1 MSATFEFTPENLEQ
15 FKEILRR
22 YPKKR
27 AAMLPT
33 LHLAHQ
39 QQGLITGEVELY
51 VARILEVPVVDVR
64 EILTFYTLF
73 FRRPMG
79 RHHIRLC
86 MSISCWIRGANQIK
100 DFLTRHLGVDS
111 GEILEDGSFSWEAVP
126 DCLGACEMAP
136 MIQLDKDYHGN
147 LTPERIVSILN
158 DVSNHADNTNAGT
171 DEGTKA
177 QEHEETN

>member
-1 MSATFEFTPENLEQ
+1 MSANFEFTPENLEQ
-15 FKEILRR
+15 FQEILSH
-22 YPKKR
+22 YPKTR

-39 QQGLITGEVELY
+39 QQGFITPEVEQY
-51 VARILEVPVVDVR
+51 VARILEVPLVDIR

-100 DFLTRHLGVDS
+100 DDLARTMGVPS
-111 GEILEDGSFSWEAVP
+111 V
-126 DCLGACEMAP
+126 
-136 MIQLDKDYHGN
+136 
-147 LTPERIVSILN
+147 
-158 DVSNHADNTNAGT
+158 
-171 DEGTKA
+171 
-177 QEHEETN
+177 